1 MERNY
6 VSASQVQAT
15 GYTMIALSSAVVI
28 ARFSLIFWKLR
39 SLQVEDGCILLSWAC
54 FLAMSIAYI
63 IVTPVVYK
71 IDAYTD
77 GEIGPWATMLSDALF
92 MIKVFFA
99 NTMLLWGSLWSVKLY
114 FLFLYRRLLQD
125 LPGEMKWWYAVLC
138 FCIVTFIGAIV
149 SNFTSCQSMHAWF
162 TVGECST
169 HRDAV
174 AEIASLYY
182 SFAVDAISDIMI
194 MVLPL
199 RLVVS
204 LRLPLGQ
211 KISVAAVFALGT
223 ICVIMAVVRVIQI
236 GTRANNDS
244 TPSSSWLAFW
254 GMIEAGIAVIVGCLP
269 AFAII
274 YRRTKNPHRYRSSYV
289 GMSSSVYVPQEDV
302 ALSELAT
309 RGEDSG
315 TGETGLK
322 AFNTTPELP
331 MELSGEE

>member
-1 MERNY
+1 
-6 VSASQVQAT
+6 
-15 GYTMIALSSAVVI
+15 MIALSSAVVI

-77 GEIGPWATMLSDALF
+77 GKIGPWATMLSDALF

-99 NTMLLWGSLWSVKLY
+99 NTMLLWASLWSVKLS

-125 LPGEMKWWYAVLC
+125 LP
-138 FCIVTFIGAIV
+138 
-149 SNFTSCQSMHAWF
+149 
-162 TVGECST
+162 GECST

-211 KISVAAVFALGT
+211 KISVGAVFALGT

-254 GMIEAGIAVIVGCLP
+254 AVIVGCLP

-274 YRRTKNPHRYRSSYV
+274 YRRTKSTHRYRSSYV
-289 GMSSSVYVPQEDV
+289 GMSSSVYVPQDDV

-309 RGEDSG
+309 RGETTG
-315 TGETGLK
+315 TGDAGLK
-322 AFNTTPELP
+322 AFNATPELP
-331 MELSGEE
+331 MEMSGEE

>member
-77 GEIGPWATMLSDALF
+77 GKIGPWATMLSDALF

-99 NTMLLWGSLWSVKLY
+99 NTMLLWASLWSVKLS

-125 LPGEMKWWYAVLC
+125 LP
-138 FCIVTFIGAIV
+138 
-149 SNFTSCQSMHAWF
+149 
-162 TVGECST
+162 GECST

-211 KISVAAVFALGT
+211 KISVGAVFALGT

-254 GMIEAGIAVIVGCLP
+254 AVIVGCLP

-274 YRRTKNPHRYRSSYV
+274 YRRTKNTHRYRSSYV
-289 GMSSSVYVPQEDV
+289 GMSSSVYVPQDDV
-302 ALSELAT
+302 PLSELAT
-309 RGEDSG
+309 PGENTG
-315 TGETGLK
+315 TGDADLK
-322 AFNTTPELP
+322 AFNATPELP
-331 MELSGEE
+331 MELSSEE

>member
-1 MERNY
+1 
-6 VSASQVQAT
+6 
-15 GYTMIALSSAVVI
+15 MIALSSAVVI

-77 GEIGPWATMLSDALF
+77 GKIGPWATMLSDALF

-99 NTMLLWGSLWSVKLY
+99 NTMLLWGSLWSIKLY

-125 LPGEMKWWYAVLC
+125 LPV
-138 FCIVTFIGAIV
+138 
-149 SNFTSCQSMHAWF
+149 
-162 TVGECST
+162 
-169 HRDAV
+169 
-174 AEIASLYY
+174 
-182 SFAVDAISDIMI
+182 

-274 YRRTKNPHRYRSSYV
+274 YRRTKNTHRYRSSYV
-289 GMSSSVYVPQEDV
+289 GVSSSAYVPQEDV

-309 RGEDSG
+309 RGENTG

>member
-1 MERNY
+1 
-6 VSASQVQAT
+6 
-15 GYTMIALSSAVVI
+15 MIALSSAVVI

-77 GEIGPWATMLSDALF
+77 GKIGPWATMLSDALF

-99 NTMLLWGSLWSVKLY
+99 NTMLLWASLWSVKLS

-125 LPGEMKWWYAVLC
+125 LP
-138 FCIVTFIGAIV
+138 
-149 SNFTSCQSMHAWF
+149 
-162 TVGECST
+162 GECST

-211 KISVAAVFALGT
+211 KISVGAVFALGT

-254 GMIEAGIAVIVGCLP
+254 GMVEAGIAVIVGCLP

-274 YRRTKNPHRYRSSYV
+274 YRRTKNTHRYRSSYV
-289 GMSSSVYVPQEDV
+289 GMSSSVYVPQDDV
-302 ALSELAT
+302 PLSELAT
-309 RGEDSG
+309 PGENTG
-315 TGETGLK
+315 TGDADLK
-322 AFNTTPELP
+322 AFNATPELP
-331 MELSGEE
+331 MELSSEE

>member
-1 MERNY
+1 
-6 VSASQVQAT
+6 
-15 GYTMIALSSAVVI
+15 MIALSSAVVI

-39 SLQVEDGCILLSWAC
+39 SLQAEDGCILLSWAC

-77 GEIGPWATMLSDALF
+77 GKIGPWATMLSDALF

-99 NTMLLWGSLWSVKLY
+99 NTMLLWASLWSVKLS

-125 LPGEMKWWYAVLC
+125 LPAVW
-138 FCIVTFIGAIV
+138 TFIGAVI

-211 KISVAAVFALGT
+211 KISVGAVFALGT

-254 GMIEAGIAVIVGCLP
+254 AVIVGCLP

-274 YRRTKNPHRYRSSYV
+274 YRRTKNTHRYRSSYV
-289 GMSSSVYVPQEDV
+289 GMSSSVYVPQDDV

-309 RGEDSG
+309 RGETTG
-315 TGETGLK
+315 TGDAGLK
-322 AFNTTPELP
+322 AFNATPELP
-331 MELSGEE
+331 LELSGEE

>member
-1 MERNY
+1 
-6 VSASQVQAT
+6 
-15 GYTMIALSSAVVI
+15 MIALSSAVVI

-63 IVTPVVYK
+63 IVSPVVYK

-77 GEIGPWATMLSDALF
+77 GKIGPWATMLSDALF

-99 NTMLLWGSLWSVKLY
+99 NTMLLWASLWSVKLS

-125 LPGEMKWWYAVLC
+125 LP
-138 FCIVTFIGAIV
+138 
-149 SNFTSCQSMHAWF
+149 
-162 TVGECST
+162 GECST

-211 KISVAAVFALGT
+211 KISVGAVFALGT

-254 GMIEAGIAVIVGCLP
+254 AVIVGCLP

-274 YRRTKNPHRYRSSYV
+274 YRRTKNTHRYRSSYV
-289 GMSSSVYVPQEDV
+289 GMSSSVYVPQDDV
-302 ALSELAT
+302 PLSELAT
-309 RGEDSG
+309 PGENTG
-315 TGETGLK
+315 TGDADLK
-322 AFNTTPELP
+322 AFNATPELP
-331 MELSGEE
+331 MELSSEE

>member
-77 GEIGPWATMLSDALF
+77 GKIGPWATMLSDALF

-99 NTMLLWGSLWSVKLY
+99 NTMLLWASLWSVKLS

-125 LPGEMKWWYAVLC
+125 LP
-138 FCIVTFIGAIV
+138 
-149 SNFTSCQSMHAWF
+149 
-162 TVGECST
+162 GECST

-211 KISVAAVFALGT
+211 KISVGAVFALGT

-254 GMIEAGIAVIVGCLP
+254 GMVEAGIAVIVGCLP

-274 YRRTKNPHRYRSSYV
+274 YRRTKNTHRYRSSYV
-289 GMSSSVYVPQEDV
+289 GMSSSVYVPQDDV
-302 ALSELAT
+302 PLSELAT
-309 RGEDSG
+309 PGENTG
-315 TGETGLK
+315 TGDADLK
-322 AFNTTPELP
+322 AFNATPELP
-331 MELSGEE
+331 MELSSEE

>member
-39 SLQVEDGCILLSWAC
+39 SLQAEDGCILLSWAC

-77 GEIGPWATMLSDALF
+77 GKIGPWATMLSDALF

-99 NTMLLWGSLWSVKLY
+99 NTMLLWASLWSVKLS

-125 LPGEMKWWYAVLC
+125 LPGEMKWCCLDLYWGSYLQLYLMSKYACMVHRWGVQYTPRC
-138 FCIVTFIGAIV
+138 FALPEFHQNTMLSEQV
-149 SNFTSCQSMHAWF
+149 
-162 TVGECST
+162 
-169 HRDAV
+169 
-174 AEIASLYY
+174 
-182 SFAVDAISDIMI
+182 

-211 KISVAAVFALGT
+211 KISVGAVFALGT

-254 GMIEAGIAVIVGCLP
+254 AVIVGCLP

-274 YRRTKNPHRYRSSYV
+274 YRRTKNTHRYRSSYV
-289 GMSSSVYVPQEDV
+289 GMSSSVYVPQDDV

-309 RGEDSG
+309 RGETTG
-315 TGETGLK
+315 TGDAGLK
-322 AFNTTPELP
+322 AFNATPELP
-331 MELSGEE
+331 LELSGEE

>member
-6 VSASQVQAT
+6 VSAGQVQAT
-15 GYTMIALSSAVVI
+15 GYTMIALSSAVVM
-28 ARFSLIFWKLR
+28 ARFSLIVWKLR
-39 SLQVEDGCILLSWAC
+39 SLQIEDGCILLAWAC

-63 IVTPVVYK
+63 IVTPVIYK
-71 IDAYTD
+71 ISAYEAGD
-77 GEIGPWATMLSDALF
+77 IAPWATMVSDALF

-99 NTMLLWGSLWSVKLY
+99 NTMLLWGALWSVKLA
-114 FLFLYRRLLQD
+114 FLFLYRRLLRD
-125 LPGEMKWWYAVLC
+125 LPGQMKWWYMVMG
-138 FCIVTFIGAIV
+138 FCLVTFIGAIV

-162 TVGECST
+162 TVGACDT

-182 SFAVDAISDIMI
+182 AFAVDALSDIMI

-204 LRLPLGQ
+204 LHLPLGQ

-223 ICVIMAVVRVIQI
+223 ICVVMAVVRVVQI

-254 GMIEAGIAVIVGCLP
+254 GMIEAGIAVIVGSLP
-269 AFAII
+269 AFATV
-274 YRRTKNPHRYRSSYV
+274 YRRTKNTNRYRSSYV
-289 GMSSSVYVPQEDV
+289 GMPSSVYVPQNEL
-302 ALSELAT
+302 ALSDIT
-309 RGEDSG
+309 SGMDSTGED
-315 TGETGLK
+315 LK

-331 MELSGEE
+331 MEYSTED

>member
-6 VSASQVQAT
+6 VSAGQVQAT
-15 GYTMIALSSAVVI
+15 GYTMMALSSVVVM
-28 ARFSLIFWKLR
+28 ARFSLIVWKLR
-39 SLQVEDGCILLSWAC
+39 SLQIEDGCILFAWAC
-54 FLAMSIAYI
+54 FLAMSIAYV
-63 IVTPVVYK
+63 IVTPVIYK
-71 IDAYTD
+71 IDAYAD
-77 GEIGPWATMLSDALF
+77 GEIAPWATMVSDALF

-99 NTMLLWGSLWSVKLY
+99 NAMLLWASLWSVKLS
-114 FLFLYRRLLQD
+114 FLFLYRRLLRD
-125 LPGEMKWWYAVLC
+125 LPGQMKWWYMVLADV
-138 FCIVTFIGAIV
+138 FRTFIGAIV

-162 TVGECST
+162 TVGACDT

-182 SFAVDAISDIMI
+182 AFAVDALSDVMI

-199 RLVVS
+199 RLVVT
-204 LRLPLGQ
+204 LHLPLGQ

-223 ICVIMAVVRVIQI
+223 ICVIMAVVRVVQI

-269 AFAII
+269 AFAAV
-274 YRRTKNPHRYRSSYV
+274 YRRTKKSNRHRSNYV
-289 GMSSSVYVPQEDV
+289 GMSSSVYVPQDEV
-302 ALSELAT
+302 ALSEIPT
-309 RGEDSG
+309 MEGDTGED
-315 TGETGLK
+315 LK

-331 MELSGEE
+331 LEYST

>member
-1 MERNY
+1 
-6 VSASQVQAT
+6 
-15 GYTMIALSSAVVI
+15 MIALSSAVVI

-77 GEIGPWATMLSDALF
+77 GKIGPWATMLSDALF

-99 NTMLLWGSLWSVKLY
+99 NTMLLWASLWSVKLS

-125 LPGEMKWWYAVLC
+125 LP
-138 FCIVTFIGAIV
+138 
-149 SNFTSCQSMHAWF
+149 
-162 TVGECST
+162 GECST

-274 YRRTKNPHRYRSSYV
+274 YRRTKNTHRYRSSYV
-289 GMSSSVYVPQEDV
+289 GMSSSVYVPQDDV

-309 RGEDSG
+309 RGENTG
-315 TGETGLK
+315 TGDAGLK

>member
-77 GEIGPWATMLSDALF
+77 GKIGPWATMLSDALF

-99 NTMLLWGSLWSVKLY
+99 NTMLLWASLWSVKLS

-125 LPGEMKWWYAVLC
+125 LPGEMKWWYALIAVW
-138 FCIVTFIGAIV
+138 TFIGAVI

-274 YRRTKNPHRYRSSYV
+274 YRRTKNTHRYRSSYV
-289 GMSSSVYVPQEDV
+289 GMSSSAYVPQDDV
-302 ALSELAT
+302 ALSGIIT
-309 RGEDSG
+309 DGEN
-315 TGETGLK
+315 TGPEDVGLK

>member
-77 GEIGPWATMLSDALF
+77 GKIGPWATMLSDALF

-99 NTMLLWGSLWSVKLY
+99 NTMLLWGALWSVKLY

-125 LPGEMKWWYAVLC
+125 LPGEMKWWYALTV
-138 FCIVTFIGAIV
+138 VWTFIGAIV
-149 SNFTSCQSMHAWF
+149 SNFTSCQR
-162 TVGECST
+162 ECST

-223 ICVIMAVVRVIQI
+223 ICVSMAVVRVIQI

-274 YRRTKNPHRYRSSYV
+274 YRRTKNTHRYRSSYV
-289 GMSSSVYVPQEDV
+289 GMSSSVYVPQDDV

-309 RGEDSG
+309 RGENTG

>member
-1 MERNY
+1 
-6 VSASQVQAT
+6 
-15 GYTMIALSSAVVI
+15 MIALSSAVVI

-63 IVTPVVYK
+63 IVTPVMYK

-77 GEIGPWATMLSDALF
+77 GKIGPWATMLSDALF

-125 LPGEMKWWYAVLC
+125 LPGE
-138 FCIVTFIGAIV
+138 
-149 SNFTSCQSMHAWF
+149 
-162 TVGECST
+162 CST

-204 LRLPLGQ
+204 LHLPLGQ

-274 YRRTKNPHRYRSSYV
+274 YRRTKNPQRYRSSYV

-302 ALSELAT
+302 PLSELAT